1 MNEDIETEEMLDWV
15 RALRL
20 PEAEFRAYVRPHF
33 EDTEAMEKYIDS
45 KPELRKHRGRHRA

>member
-15 RALRL
+15 RALSL

-33 EDTEAMEKYIDS
+33 DDTEAMEKYIDS
-45 KPELRKHRGRHRA
+45 KPELRKHIGRHRA